1 MLSET
6 GIMDCENVPP
16 EMVAQF
22 DRPWNFVKEVPQ
34 WECHSLLEVLCK
46 CQTNH
51 LSKKLKESPATEM
64 VQPLIITSCKAY
76 EFVTED
82 MLIVTIY
89 FGVCEGCGA
98 VYWARQGPPYRML
111 SSFVP
116 VG

>member
-6 GIMDCENVPP
+6 GIMGCENVPP

-22 DRPWNFVKEVPQ
+22 DRPWNFVREIPER
-34 WECHSLLEVLCK
+34 ECFSHMAVLCK
-46 CQTNH
+46 CQNRSIAMRLAKSGT
-51 LSKKLKESPATEM
+51 KPRP
-64 VQPLIITSCKAY
+64 VVITTCKPY
-76 EFVTED
+76 EFVTND
-82 MLIVTIY
+82 MLIVRIY
-89 FGVCEGCGA
+89 FGVCPECGA